1 MTVPPTRCEY
11 QWPEDADV
19 DFPVPDSFMRP
30 HHCCWR
36 ETWEDSDR
44 CIWHAETDAEKPT
57 DELER
62 RRETPENL
70 EHNRGGDRSA
80 ELLDGAYLP
89 GVGLGMVGSFRGCSL
104 QYADLSGAD
113 LMEADLPGAD
123 LFKADL
129 PGADLFK
136 ADLTDADL
144 RFADLSG
151 ADLRGA
157 DLSGADLRGADL
169 SGADLRRADLPGANL
184 READLSGADLRE
196 ADLSDAKLAELSCTD
211 VTLSRGTTFLEQKT
225 YAQRVREG
233 VVAVRRSLDPRSSER
248 DPAEYDTEARTYG
261 ELRRAYSA
269 NGLLGRARKAR
280 VRERRARRRE
290 AKAEG
295 GVGGT
300 GAWFLSLLSEI
311 FTGYGV
317 RLLPVVGWMLVL
329 YVGSTVVYW
338 QLTDWGVRY
347 SLYYSIVTFT
357 TAPPELPPSGI
368 PAIVASIETFAG
380 TAAIIFLGYVL
391 GSRERI

>member
-19 DFPVPDSFMRP
+19 DLPAPYALGAG
-30 HHCCWR
+30 HCCWR

-123 LFKADL
+123 LRFADL
-129 PGADLFK
+129 PDADLQYADLTDATLWE

-144 RFADLSG
+144 QYADLPG
-151 ADLRGA
+151 ANLRE
-157 DLSGADLRGADL
+157 
-169 SGADLRRADLPGANL
+169 ADLPGANL